1 MPAKEKY
8 WMCPKHV
15 EPYLDAKWLHT
26 LRLTDRIKLW
36 MKFNVH
42 DDELDRIKIR
52 NQFIEKCNENSK
64 MLHLDLNCKQTRLFP
79 IQIQS
84 KCLRKSSNIPE
95 NVKIMYSRHMKR
107 RRSTSDSSKNNDTL
121 DHMEEREKED
131 EDERLRAAQS
141 LLNLSA
147 HEQTQLRSDLTFTQ
161 QTKAIIR
168 LVSNNF
174 NQKQLKISSRTQ
186 IEMKGNV
193 VFIGLDSTMDICLND
208 FGSINSTSS
217 NEPCQ
222 CVSKKHA
229 CIYYDELTSTF
240 ELLNYSPFGTRVDGF
255 LYSYDL
261 KSVLNENKFGSVPQH
276 MCNCVKDFKS
286 KKRKSWEGP
295 INLRNLSRIELGCF
309 VFEFIILKT
318 DAISNNIDNRNVVK
332 QKFSTCNSSSI
343 FPFKSMKFND
353 IFAHEKYQVESRYE
367 EILQRKEILKRLKLM
382 RKSFKRFDNKRLEK
396 VLIKN
401 KNHVKVL
408 LKLSNSNQN
417 KKSLL

>member
-1 MPAKEKY
+1 
-8 WMCPKHV
+8 
-15 EPYLDAKWLHT
+15 
-26 LRLTDRIKLW
+26 
-36 MKFNVH
+36 
-42 DDELDRIKIR
+42 
-52 NQFIEKCNENSK
+52 
-64 MLHLDLNCKQTRLFP
+64 
-79 IQIQS
+79 
-84 KCLRKSSNIPE
+84 
-95 NVKIMYSRHMKR
+95 
-107 RRSTSDSSKNNDTL
+107 
-121 DHMEEREKED
+121 
-131 EDERLRAAQS
+131 
-141 LLNLSA
+141 
-147 HEQTQLRSDLTFTQ
+147 
-161 QTKAIIR
+161 
-168 LVSNNF
+168 
-174 NQKQLKISSRTQ
+174 
-186 IEMKGNV
+186 
-193 VFIGLDSTMDICLND
+193 
-208 FGSINSTSS
+208 
-217 NEPCQ
+217 
-222 CVSKKHA
+222 
-229 CIYYDELTSTF
+229 
-240 ELLNYSPFGTRVDGF
+240 
-255 LYSYDL
+255 
-261 KSVLNENKFGSVPQH
+261 

-417 KKSLL
+417 KKSLLWHWLKASQNKSAFWDSNKIWIIWFNNFYIFIFYTKLIFIYKKKEYCPYFDWLNKTKNRSILSTLNYVWFLLLCSTFWWKKFII